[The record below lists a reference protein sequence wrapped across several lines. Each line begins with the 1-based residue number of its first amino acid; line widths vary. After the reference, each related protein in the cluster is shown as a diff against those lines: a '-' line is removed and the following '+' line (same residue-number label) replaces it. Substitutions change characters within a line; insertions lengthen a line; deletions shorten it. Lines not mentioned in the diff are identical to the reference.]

1 MRKNRKKCRNKAEF
15 LWNENQASEK
25 IILIL
30 RKSISM
36 ENIQPENGK
45 NSKFKKW
52 FKRVGIGGLIFF
64 TVKGIAWL
72 FVFYYGAELFQDCSA
87 K

>member
-1 MRKNRKKCRNKAEF
+1 
-15 LWNENQASEK
+15 
-25 IILIL
+25 
-30 RKSISM
+30 M
-36 ENIQPENGK
+36 ENLQPEDQ

-52 FKRVGIGGLIFF
+52 FKRGLIFF

-72 FVFYYGAELFQDCSA
+72 FVFYYGAELFQDCSG

>member
-1 MRKNRKKCRNKAEF
+1 MERKSGVRKNNVNFE
-15 LWNENQASEK
+15 EK
-25 IILIL
+25 Y
-30 RKSISM
+30 SM

-45 NSKFKKW
+45 NSKFRKW

>member
-1 MRKNRKKCRNKAEF
+1 M
-15 LWNENQASEK
+15 ENQ
-25 IILIL
+25 
-30 RKSISM
+30 
-36 ENIQPENGK
+36 QPENNN
-45 NSKFKKW
+45 NSKFKTW

-72 FVFYYGAELFQDCSA
+72 FVFYFGAEMFQDCSG

>member
-1 MRKNRKKCRNKAEF
+1 MPKSGGIFMERKSGVRKNNVNFE
-15 LWNENQASEK
+15 EK
-25 IILIL
+25 Y
-30 RKSISM
+30 SM

-45 NSKFKKW
+45 NSKFRKW

-72 FVFYYGAELFQDCSA
+72 FVFHYGAELFQDCSA

>member
-1 MRKNRKKCRNKAEF
+1 
-15 LWNENQASEK
+15 
-25 IILIL
+25 
-30 RKSISM
+30 M

-45 NSKFKKW
+45 NSKFRKW

-72 FVFYYGAELFQDCSA
+72 FVFYYGAELFQDCSP

>member
-1 MRKNRKKCRNKAEF
+1 M
-15 LWNENQASEK
+15 ENQV
-25 IILIL
+25 
-30 RKSISM
+30 
-36 ENIQPENGK
+36 PETDK

-64 TVKGIAWL
+64 TLKGFAWL
-72 FVFYYGAELFQDCSA
+72 FVFYFGAEMFQECAS

>member
-1 MRKNRKKCRNKAEF
+1 M
-15 LWNENQASEK
+15 ENQ
-25 IILIL
+25 
-30 RKSISM
+30 
-36 ENIQPENGK
+36 NTDQTQ

-64 TVKGIAWL
+64 TLKGIAWL
-72 FVFYYGAELFQDCSA
+72 FVFYFGFDMLDSCSS

>member
-1 MRKNRKKCRNKAEF
+1 
-15 LWNENQASEK
+15 
-25 IILIL
+25 
-30 RKSISM
+30 M
-36 ENIQPENGK
+36 ENLQPEDK

-72 FVFYYGAELFQDCSA
+72 FVFYYGVELFQDCSG

>member
-1 MRKNRKKCRNKAEF
+1 M
-15 LWNENQASEK
+15 ENQ
-25 IILIL
+25 
-30 RKSISM
+30 
-36 ENIQPENGK
+36 QPEN
-45 NSKFKKW
+45 NNRTKFKTW

-72 FVFYYGAELFQDCSA
+72 FVFYFGAEMFQDCSG

>member
-1 MRKNRKKCRNKAEF
+1 M
-15 LWNENQASEK
+15 Q
-25 IILIL
+25 
-30 RKSISM
+30 
-36 ENIQPENGK
+36 NIQPENGK